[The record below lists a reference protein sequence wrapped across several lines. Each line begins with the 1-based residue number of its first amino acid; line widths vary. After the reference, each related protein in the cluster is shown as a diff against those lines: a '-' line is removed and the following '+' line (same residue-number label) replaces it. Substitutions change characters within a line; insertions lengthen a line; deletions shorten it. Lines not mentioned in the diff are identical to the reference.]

1 MRDKIHAFL
10 LQCGGQASSVAI
22 ARSVFHLR
30 HASVLQAEKILTPL
44 LHDDAR
50 VRNDGLGNW
59 HLVPVN
65 GAAGNGVRLSACL
78 IETPMRLVEI
88 KQARSMVLSLCFM
101 PQGEIGEIAAYHIRA
116 GHTTATEA
124 EFSEKTVSEFWQLWS
139 ERLQQAALVSWNLRT
154 ALLALQRLAAMN
166 RQPFLPMTTIAL
178 PKLAQH
184 LLQLPRAPKLPAL
197 YARLFADRTW
207 HDGLVD
213 GLKAESEILTELLKR
228 GEAQGLRTWEQLAA
242 YARQNTR
249 VNFGSY
255 DFDERFVEQLPEV
268 PGVYLMKNAKGKVI
282 YVGKAANLRKRV
294 QNYFRQP
301 TPEDLKLQRQQ
312 AELKTLHYEIHD
324 TELEALLR
332 EQALIRRFK
341 PALNRQ
347 RRIHTEAATQP
358 QKKSGIFIVP
368 LRQESAATAPQRVMI
383 YFLMPHKLIRLA
395 LALRRKPGKRLQ
407 KMLSAF
413 WQMRSAAGRSEKEAR
428 FEREHVE
435 IAARWLQQNR
445 HWISRI
451 DPDDCA
457 DEQDAE
463 KRIRALLQAPEIF
476 ESSVRLL
483 SPVVP
488 EKG

>member
-10 LQCGGQASSVAI
+10 LQCGGQASSIAI
-22 ARSVFHLR
+22 ARAVFHLR
-30 HASVLQAEKILTPL
+30 HASVLQAEKIVTPL
-44 LHDDAR
+44 LRDDAR

-65 GAAGNGVRLSACL
+65 GAAENNMRLSACL
-78 IETPMRLVEI
+78 IETPMRPVEI
-88 KQARSMVLSLCFM
+88 KQARSMVLGLCYM
-101 PQGEIGEIAAYHIRA
+101 PQGETGEIAAYNIGA
-116 GHTTATEA
+116 GHAMTTETV
-124 EFSEKTVSEFWQLWS
+124 FSEKTVSEFWQLWS
-139 ERLQQAALVSWNLRT
+139 ERLQQAVLVSWNLRSS
-154 ALLALQRLAAMN
+154 LLALRRLAAMN
-166 RQPFLPMTTIAL
+166 RRPFLPMTTIAL

-197 YARLFADRTW
+197 YARMFAHRPW

-213 GLKAESEILTELLKR
+213 CLNAESEILTELVRR
-228 GEAQGLRTWEQLAA
+228 GEAQGLTTWEQLAT
-242 YARQNTR
+242 YARQDTR

-255 DFDERFVEQLPEV
+255 DFDERFVGQLPEA

-301 TPEDLKLQRQQ
+301 TPEDVKLQRQQ
-312 AELKTLHYEIHD
+312 TELKTLHYEVHD

-347 RRIHTEAATQP
+347 RLIHAEKATQP
-358 QKKSGIFIVP
+358 QNKSGIFIVP

-407 KMLSAF
+407 KMLAAF

-463 KRIRALLQAPEIF
+463 KRIRALLHAPEIF

>member
-30 HASVLQAEKILTPL
+30 HASVLQAENILTPL
-44 LHDDAR
+44 LRDDPR

-59 HLVPVN
+59 HWVPINSAVKTE
-65 GAAGNGVRLSACL
+65 AQLAACL
-78 IETPMRLVEI
+78 LETPMRPLEI
-88 KQARSMVLSLCFM
+88 KQARSIVLGVCFM
-101 PQGEIGEIAAYHIRA
+101 HLDEIGEIAAYNVVARHA
-116 GHTTATEA
+116 TATDT
-124 EFSEKTVSEFWQLWS
+124 EFSEKTVSEFWHLWS
-139 ERLQQAALVSWNLRT
+139 DRLQQAAIVSWNLRP
-154 ALLALQRLAAMN
+154 AMLALRRLAAMG
-166 RQPFLPMTTIAL
+166 RAPFLPLTTIAL

-184 LLQLPRAPKLPAL
+184 LLQLPRLPRLPAL
-197 YARLFADRTW
+197 YARLFEHRTW

-213 GLKAESEILTELLKR
+213 CLKAESEILAELVKR
-228 GEAQGLRTWEQLAA
+228 GQAQGLTTWEQFAA
-242 YARQNTR
+242 YARQPTR

-255 DFDERFVEQLPEV
+255 DFDERFVEQLPET
-268 PGVYLMKNAKGKVI
+268 PGVYLMKNARGKVI
-282 YVGKAANLRKRV
+282 YVGKAANLRQRV

-332 EQALIRRFK
+332 EQVLIRRFK

-347 RRIHTEAATQP
+347 RRIHLVAATQP
-358 QKKSGIFIVP
+358 QRKSGIFIVP
-368 LRQESAATAPQRVMI
+368 LPREATATARPRVVI
-383 YFLMPHKLIRLA
+383 YFLRPQKLTKLA
-395 LALRRKPGKRLQ
+395 LAVQRKPGKRLHET
-407 KMLSAF
+407 LTAF
-413 WQMRSAAGRSEKEAR
+413 WQKFSMAGNGEEPTR
-428 FEREHVE
+428 FDLDQVE

-451 DPDDCA
+451 DPEECA
-457 DEQDAE
+457 DLQDAE
-463 KRIRALLQAPEIF
+463 KKILALLQSPEIF
-476 ESSVRLL
+476 ESSVRLSSL
-483 SPVVP
+483 VVP

>member
-50 VRNDGLGNW
+50 VRHDGLGNW
-59 HLVPVN
+59 RLVPAKDEAEN
-65 GAAGNGVRLSACL
+65 GMRLSACL
-78 IETPMRLVEI
+78 IETPMRSVEI
-88 KQARSMVLSLCFM
+88 KQARSIVLGLCFM
-101 PQGEIGEIAAYHIRA
+101 PRGETGEIAAYNIIA
-116 GHTTATEA
+116 GHATATETV
-124 EFSEKTVSEFWQLWS
+124 FSEKTVSEFWQLWS
-139 ERLQQAALVSWNLRT
+139 ERLQQAVLVSGNLRA

-184 LLQLPRAPKLPAL
+184 LLQLPRLPKLPAL
-197 YARLFADRTW
+197 YARLFEHHTW

-213 GLKAESEILTELLKR
+213 GLKAESEILAELVKR
-228 GEAQGLRTWEQLAA
+228 GAAQGLTTWDQLAA
-242 YARQNTR
+242 CARQNTR

-255 DFDERFVEQLPEV
+255 DFDERFVEQLPEA

-312 AELKTLHYEIHD
+312 TDLKTLHYEIHD

-332 EQALIRRFK
+332 EQVLIRRFK

-347 RRIHTEAATQP
+347 RLIHTQAATQP

-368 LRQESAATAPQRVMI
+368 LRRDSTGAARQRAAI
-383 YFLMPHKLIRLA
+383 YFMKPHKLMKRT
-395 LALRRKPGKRLQ
+395 LALRRKPGKRLH
-407 KMLSAF
+407 KTLAAF
-413 WQMRSAAGRSEKEAR
+413 WQMRPAAGRSEKESR
-428 FEREHVE
+428 FEAEQVE
-435 IAARWLQQNR
+435 IAARWLQHNR

-451 DPDDCA
+451 DLDDCA
-457 DEQDAE
+457 DMQDAE
-463 KRIRALLQAPEIF
+463 KKIVALLHAPEIF
-476 ESSVRLL
+476 EASVRLL